1 MSPIA
6 TVLETDRL
14 RMQEARLARALRVL
28 EGRMAE
34 LRRSGR
40 PVPAPLSNAVTGFR
54 EDLQS
59 TRVQVL
65 STAD

>member
-1 MSPIA
+1 
-6 TVLETDRL
+6 
-14 RMQEARLARALRVL
+14 MQEARLARALRVL